1 MEQES
6 EGGFVAKPFDD
17 ILREDDGDSPL
28 REPAGRPE
36 PAAALEAV
44 ETGETA
50 APAEDKPKDDRPR
63 DEAGRFA
70 PKAADAPQQAAGSP
84 PAAQNGP
91 PQSVPASVLVEERRK
106 WQARVRELE
115 AQLTAPRP
123 VPQPQQPP
131 PAPEPPPEEL
141 LFQDPARFVQSLRQQ
156 QEEALLV
163 TRLEMSAAI
172 ARQQPDY
179 DQAEA
184 ALAEYAQSSPAA
196 AREVRDAL
204 RAAPAP
210 ALWAYQA
217 GKKLL
222 EQRPESIEARINA
235 EVERRMAERMQQQ
248 PATSSAPPPPPA
260 SLASVRSAAPR
271 AQWAGPAPTN
281 AIFGRQR

>member
-17 ILREDDGDSPL
+17 ILREDDGDAPT

-36 PAAALEAV
+36 PVAAPEPVA
-44 ETGETA
+44 TGEA
-50 APAEDKPKDDRPR
+50 ADAAEAKPKDDRPR
-63 DEAGRFA
+63 DDAGRFA
-70 PKAADAPQQAAGSP
+70 PKAAEAPQQAAGSP

-123 VPQPQQPP
+123 APQQQPA

-156 QEEALLV
+156 QEEALLA
-163 TRLEMSAAI
+163 TRLETSAAI

-179 DQAEA
+179 EQAEA

-196 AREVRDAL
+196 AREVAQAL
-204 RAAPAP
+204 RAHPAP
-210 ALWAYQA
+210 ALWAYQV

-235 EVERRMAERMQQQ
+235 EVERRLAERMQQQ
-248 PATSSAPPPPPA
+248 PAPSPAPPPPPA

-271 AQWAGPAPTN
+271 TQWAGPAPTT